1 MKQLPFTKRKPITR
15 TANQILKTPKSVNP
29 NVRLDLSGSGGSDIE
44 FTEKTAKGL
53 AKEGEKLAKNEEKY
67 VLGDKS
73 CLESNRIVSTWAA
86 IQVVETSQHSIAFM
100 RSDDSE
106 LHVFVFLLQQPFS

>member
-1 MKQLPFTKRKPITR
+1 MKQLPFTKRKPIAR

-53 AKEGEKLAKNEEKY
+53 AKEGEKLAKNAERNA
-67 VLGDKS
+67 LGDKS
-73 CLESNRIVSTWAA
+73 VLESSKIVSTCAA
-86 IQVVETSQHSIAFM
+86 IQVVVTSQHSIAFM
-100 RSDDSE
+100 RSDDPD
-106 LHVFVFLLQQPFS
+106 LHEFVFLLQQPLS